1 MTTTSTETI
10 TRLELVKR
18 AYRRCGVDTP
28 TPTRINQ
35 GVALLNDIM
44 KEIDVEG
51 RWLWSINPTP
61 SAFTTVAAQR
71 SYGTLGATPPE
82 AAGADINENILRLE
96 WIEIVQGTARRP
108 LRIIFE
114 REALSNVQRE
124 SPGGQPYYAH
134 LQVEPLQVNQKIHLF
149 PTPNAAYV
157 VNYNFR
163 RRLYDFGAATDNPD
177 MPPEWNQK
185 LVKRLSAELAPEL
198 GLPLEERAQLR
209 TDSDQ
214 AMHDGKTANAE
225 TVTPVPRRSLFY

>member
-1 MTTTSTETI
+1 VTTTSTETI

-18 AYRRCGVDTP
+18 AYRRCGVDYP
-28 TPTRINQ
+28 SVTRVNQ

-44 KEIDVEG
+44 KELDTEG
-51 RWLWSINPTP
+51 RWLHSINTTP

-71 SYGTLGATPPE
+71 SYGTLAAGE
-82 AAGADINENILRLE
+82 AAGADIAANILRLE

-108 LRIIFE
+108 LRIIYE
-114 REALSNVQRE
+114 MEAISNIQRE
-124 SPGGQPYYAH
+124 SPGGQPYFAF
-134 LQVEPLQVNQKIHLF
+134 LATAPLQVNQKIHLF

-163 RRLYDFGAATDNPD
+163 RRLYDFLLATDNPD
-177 MPPEWNQK
+177 MPPDWNQR

-209 TDSDQ
+209 TDADQ
-214 AMHDGKTANAE
+214 AMHDGKSANAE
-225 TVTPVPRRSLFY
+225 NATPAPRRNQYF